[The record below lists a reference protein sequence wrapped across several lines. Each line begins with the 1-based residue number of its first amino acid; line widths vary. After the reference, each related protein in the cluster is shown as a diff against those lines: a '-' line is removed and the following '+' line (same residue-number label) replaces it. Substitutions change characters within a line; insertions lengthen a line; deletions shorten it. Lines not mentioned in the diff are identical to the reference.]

1 MEMELSQR
9 DRGPTDQKQSKK
21 EKTKISAET
30 LALSDK
36 ICIVKLK
43 AQSDFL
49 PSLTLIL
56 HSWETSQSSWSILC
70 FADLQVVPA
79 SQRAAC
85 LPLCLAKASPSTG
98 FSLDIPGALSPC
110 TGFLLP
116 L

>member
-9 DRGPTDQKQSKK
+9 DRGPTDQKQIKK
-21 EKTKISAET
+21 EKTKISAE
-30 LALSDK
+30 ALSLSDE

-43 AQSDFL
+43 AQTYFL

-56 HSWETSQSSWSILC
+56 PSQGTSQSSWSILR
-70 FADLQVVPA
+70 FGDLQVVPA
-79 SQRAAC
+79 SQRATC
-85 LPLCLAKASPSTG
+85 LFCLAKASPSTG